1 MKEDILSTEEY
12 LSQLDESNV
21 ILFFKEHIEN
31 LCHTVFKLIHQLR
44 SYWKYNQKT
53 VSESDCIAAMYAANG
68 IVEN

>member
-31 LCHTVFKLIHQLR
+31 LCKHSI
-44 SYWKYNQKT
+44 N
-53 VSESDCIAAMYAANG
+53 VSIR
-68 IVEN
+68 

>member
-31 LCHTVFKLIHQLR
+31 LSLIPQHYSLTLFI
-44 SYWKYNQKT
+44 S
-53 VSESDCIAAMYAANG
+53 A
-68 IVEN
+68 

>member
-31 LCHTVFKLIHQLR
+31 LCHTVFKLIHQAQILLE
-44 SYWKYNQKT
+44 
-53 VSESDCIAAMYAANG
+53 V
-68 IVEN
+68 